1 LESAGTYTFGAPV
14 GFVNSP
20 KLKPRIMDNEKDN
33 RTGEYEQSNDR
44 LTNMTDLEKCVKKL
58 EEKGYTEQFRV
69 EKKVLQSL
77 TDKKKKYKP
86 KDVKAVNFYRFEGT
100 SNPDDMSIL
109 YAIETTDGTKGTLI
123 DAYGVY
129 SDDETGVFMQ
139 DVDINKKV
147 SSRWTES

>member
-1 LESAGTYTFGAPV
+1 ME
-14 GFVNSP
+14 
-20 KLKPRIMDNEKDN
+20 NEKDN

-44 LTNMTDLEKCVKKL
+44 LTNMTDMEKCVRRL

-86 KDVKAVNFYRFEGT
+86 DDVKAVNFYRFEGT

-109 YAIETTDGTKGTLI
+109 YAIETADGTKGTLI

-129 SDDETGVFMQ
+129 SDDATGAFMQ

-147 SSRWTES
+147 SSRWSEQD

>member
-1 LESAGTYTFGAPV
+1 ME
-14 GFVNSP
+14 
-20 KLKPRIMDNEKDN
+20 NETDN
-33 RTGEYEQSNDR
+33 RTGESSLPNDR
-44 LTNMTDLEKCVKKL
+44 LTYMTDLEKCVTKL

-86 KDVKAVNFYRFEGT
+86 KDVTAVNFYRFEGP

-109 YAIETTDGTKGTLI
+109 YAIETVDGTKGTLV

-129 SDDETGVFMQ
+129 SDEETGAFMQ
-139 DVDINKKV
+139 DVDISKKV
-147 SSRWTES
+147 SSRWTD